1 MEYACAFIGILDN
14 NERPSGKGEQECKM
28 GRREIVDSLYP
39 ALFQPPEDIFCVS
52 F

>member
-14 NERPSGKGEQECKM
+14 NERPPGEGEQEREM
-28 GRREIVDSLYP
+28 GRREIVDPLYP
-39 ALFQPPEDIFCVS
+39 ALFQPPEGIFCMI